1 MGHVVSTTTMIR
13 TMTKTTET
21 VVTVM
26 TKVTE
31 MMVVT
36 VMTAMTAM
44 MAATAT
50 MAAMATMAATVMTV
64 MTVMTMKVRELTM
77 GKIQLSMTDV
87 IQKVLTSL
95 NPQLKVVSGNAT
107 GTEKDQSS
115 KE

>member
-26 TKVTE
+26 T
-31 MMVVT
+31 
-36 VMTAMTAM
+36 AMTAM

-50 MAAMATMAATVMTV
+50 MAAMAMMEEMVMTVVMAMMVATVMTV